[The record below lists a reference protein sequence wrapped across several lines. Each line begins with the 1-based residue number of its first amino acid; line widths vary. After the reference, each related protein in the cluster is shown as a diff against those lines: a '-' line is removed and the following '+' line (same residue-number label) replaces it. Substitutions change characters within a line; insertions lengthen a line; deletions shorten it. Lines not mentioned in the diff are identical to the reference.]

1 MGSKA
6 LLAALAIALA
16 GGAAAQPPATP
27 APSVSPAVEPL
38 PLEWISRFEQAWGV
52 VGVYVIEP
60 GDPADPAAVS
70 RGNLQTLQLAAQEFL
85 RTRPTGTPDVESLRA
100 LGLVGELPRGLPDE
114 RYSWNAEG
122 RRFVSSAGG
131 EVSLRAVAERALAV
145 NHESRLRYL
154 RPTALV
160 RQRWAMLE
168 ADADAPDLIHRE
180 IEFRRVLDDLWEGGD
195 VRAAKRCRAQLE
207 QIEAA
212 SLTYGVNN
220 SLAPGTPV
228 TLRAIAA
235 QGLMDDIRR
244 CPKNGNYSLE
254 KVGEKPKCSWGHG
267 HDISVSEGEAL
278 TPIRRAIAEQFHANA
293 PDNPVAVALA
303 ARYRPS
309 AEALAMIDAA
319 LARQPD
325 SAALRLERMSHL
337 ANLGRAE
344 ELVPEIEWLLARI
357 PAAPVIFEI
366 DLATNAGPLESA
378 TEFRAAVAKLLAD
391 SRPDLLSPQLR
402 AISALQAA
410 QRMDDARAVYDRLVR
425 ANPGYGDLLPRP

>member
-1 MGSKA
+1 MRSKA
-6 LLAALAIALA
+6 LLAALAMLLA
-16 GGAAAQPPATP
+16 GGAAAQPAATP
-27 APSVSPAVEPL
+27 APAVAAAVGPL

-60 GDPADPAAVS
+60 GDPADPASVS
-70 RGNLQTLQLAAQEFL
+70 RANLQTLQLAAEEFL

-100 LGLVGELPRGLPDE
+100 LGLVGELPRGVPDE
-114 RYSWNAEG
+114 RYTWSAEG
-122 RRFVSSAGG
+122 RRFVSSAG
-131 EVSLRAVAERALAV
+131 EPVSLRAVAERALAV

-154 RPTALV
+154 RPTVLV

-168 ADADAPDLIHRE
+168 ADADAPGLIHRE

-195 VRAAKRCRAQLE
+195 VRAAKRCREQLA

-212 SLTYGVNN
+212 ALAYGSANR
-220 SLAPGTPV
+220 LAPGTPV
-228 TLRAIAA
+228 TLRAIAS
-235 QGLMDDIRR
+235 QGLLDDVRR
-244 CPKNGNYSLE
+244 CPKNGEYSLA
-254 KVGEKPKCSWGHG
+254 KLGEKPVCSWGDG
-267 HDISVSEGEAL
+267 HDISVPEGQAL
-278 TPIRRAIAEQFHANA
+278 TPIRRAVVEQFYANA
-293 PDNPVAVALA
+293 PENPAAVALA
-303 ARYRPS
+303 ARFRP
-309 AEALAMIDAA
+309 APEAIAMLDAA

-337 ANLGRAE
+337 ASQGRAE
-344 ELVPEIEWLLARI
+344 ELVPEIEWLLTRI

-366 DLATNAGPLESA
+366 DLATSAGPLENA

-402 AISALQAA
+402 AISALRAA
-410 QRMDDARAVYDRLVR
+410 GRLEDARAVYDRLVR